1 MRDTE
6 TKSQK
11 YSLPQ
16 TIKMENAFQKR
27 KNITVLGAGLVGNA
41 IAADLSRD
49 FNVTSVD
56 RDRAALEKLKNK
68 HDLEILVADLSDSET
83 LRRSVQGADIIVGA
97 LPGYMGYGMIRTLA
111 PEKIDIVDISFFP
124 EDPFTLDELAKQH
137 GITVITDCGVAP
149 GMGNIVLGYHN
160 SKMEVSNYE
169 CYVGGLP
176 VERTWPWEYKAV
188 FSPIDVIE
196 EYTRPARY
204 VENGHTIVRE
214 ALSDAELLSF
224 EGIGSLEAWNSDGLR
239 TLIRTMK
246 IPNMI
251 EKTLRYPGCI
261 EYLRVLREAGFFS
274 YDEIDVNGTGVRPI
288 DLTARLLFPQWEL
301 KPGEEDFTVM
311 RIIIEG
317 TGRNGNS
324 SGIEAIRGIEGSAS
338 GGDGKSGLWDM
349 ETIRE
354 EQRARR
360 LPGEGAEPAMGSGNE
375 KSAVASEE
383 IPGNA
388 TKYVW
393 ELFDRYDRETGTI
406 SMARTTGYTCTAAV
420 HLVAGKQFD
429 RKGICPPEFLGEN
442 EKNFRFIL
450 QHLKQRGVE
459 YRLTSS

>member
-1 MRDTE
+1 MDT
-6 TKSQK
+6 
-11 YSLPQ
+11 SLQ
-16 TIKMENAFQKR
+16 NKKR
-27 KNITVLGAGLVGNA
+27 VTVLGAGLVGNA
-41 IAADLSRD
+41 IAADLSHD
-49 FNVTSVD
+49 FIVTSVD
-56 RDRAALEKLKNK
+56 RDRAALEKLKNRYNV
-68 HDLEILVADLSDSET
+68 EILVADLSDSET
-83 LRRSVQGADIIVGA
+83 LRRSVKGADIIVGA
-97 LPGYMGYGMIRTLA
+97 LPGFMGYEMIRTLA

-124 EDPFTLDELAKQH
+124 EDPFTLDELAREH

-149 GMGNIVLGYHN
+149 GMGNIVLGHYN
-160 SKMEVSNYE
+160 SKMEVCNYE

-176 VERTWPWEYKAV
+176 VERKWPWEYKAV

-204 VENGHTIVRE
+204 VENGHTIIRE
-214 ALSDAELLSF
+214 ALSDPELLHF

-239 TLIRTMK
+239 TLIKTMK

-274 YDEIDVNGTGVRPI
+274 YDEIDVNGTRVKPI

-311 RIIIEG
+311 RIIVEG
-317 TGRNGNS
+317 TGRNGQ
-324 SGIEAIRGIEGSAS
+324 SGIGATRRIEGSAIV
-338 GGDGKSGLWDM
+338 GDGKRGLWDM

-354 EQRARR
+354 EQMDRGLARENEDQGDRAPVSEDINQV
-360 LPGEGAEPAMGSGNE
+360 LSSQSS
-375 KSAVASEE
+375 KSVDTGRGIAD
-383 IPGNA
+383 IP
-388 TKYVW
+388 TRFVW
-393 ELFDRYDRETGTI
+393 ELFDRYDRESGTI

-442 EKNFRFIL
+442 EDNFRFIL
-450 QHLKQRGVE
+450 QHLQKRGVE
-459 YRLTSS
+459 YRLTTS